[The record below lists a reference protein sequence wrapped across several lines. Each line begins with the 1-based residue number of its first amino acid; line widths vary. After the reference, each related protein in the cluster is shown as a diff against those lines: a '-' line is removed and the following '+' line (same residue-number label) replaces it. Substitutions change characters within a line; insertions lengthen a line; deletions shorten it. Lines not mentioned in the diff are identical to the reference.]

1 MYAIARL
8 LSKTIPAIGSISF
21 HLYVYLILMTAV
33 LNVLNVIPVK
43 LKVGVKQCSDFLT
56 KPLMCYCMVG
66 IGIAFTDLGELA
78 AALTWQTLVI
88 SAAVV
93 AGSAIGAG
101 FVGKLFGF
109 NFVES
114 GVTAGLC
121 MANRGGSGK
130 SGRLPCDEYLKTHDL
145 SIGRKIVGLLY
156 TMVNGGVSATGYSPY
171 FSGVR

>member
-56 KPLMCYCMVG
+56 KPRMCYCMVG

-101 FVGKLFGF
+101 FVGTLFGF

-121 MANRGGSGK
+121 MANRGGSG
-130 SGRLPCDEYLKTHDL
+130 DL
-145 SIGRKIVGLLY
+145 QVLGACKRMQLMSYAQISSRIGGAIILTIGSIV
-156 TMVNGGVSATGYSPY
+156 
-171 FSGVR
+171 FSVLA

>member
-1 MYAIARL
+1 MAGDKTEKPKVGLYEAAGGLLLTCAMYAIARL

-56 KPLMCYCMVG
+56 KPLMCYGMVG

-93 AGSAIGAG
+93 AGAAIGAG
-101 FVGKLFGF
+101 FVGYAVRLQLC
-109 NFVES
+109 
-114 GVTAGLC
+114 GVPACVWRTA
-121 MANRGGSGK
+121 AAW
-130 SGRLPCDEYLKTHDL
+130 
-145 SIGRKIVGLLY
+145 
-156 TMVNGGVSATGYSPY
+156 ATCRCS
-171 FSGVR
+171 VRASVCS